1 MEPKRHVVDRTDG
14 ARKTHSANDAKACF
28 DSIYS
33 HSDPREY
40 YRVLGGLNY
49 VIPDLAKGIFR
60 NLIAALEDIKG
71 RPVKVLDVGCSY
83 GNNAALIRF
92 PLDFARLQQRYLDL
106 QNAEISTRELIDL
119 DRHFY
124 RSWPRHDVEIIGC
137 DVSRP
142 ALDFARSVGLIDG
155 VVAQNLEEEELSKAC
170 RDALR
175 GVDLIISTGAIGY
188 VTERTLARL
197 LEGIGEPR
205 PWVASFVLRM
215 FPYDN
220 FANLLD
226 EHGHVTEK
234 HAGVTFVQRR
244 FQSEQEFRQVLEQLD
259 TLGID
264 SRNKEAEGLFHSE
277 FYLSRPPAD
286 CTDHPIEDLASVS
299 SGICLPY
306 GRRFRLG
313 DDSVVRFSP

>member
-1 MEPKRHVVDRTDG
+1 MEHTDSIKPFGNGIGTRT
-14 ARKTHSANDAKACF
+14 ANSAKACF

-33 HSDPREY
+33 HPDPREY

-60 NLIAALEDIKG
+60 NLISALEDLKG
-71 RPVKVLDVGCSY
+71 RPIKVLDLGCSY

-92 PLDFARLQQRYLDL
+92 PLEFARLQQRYMDL
-106 QNAEISTRELIDL
+106 QTAEISTRELIAL

-124 RSWPRHDVEIIGC
+124 ASWPKHDVEIVGC
-137 DVSRP
+137 DVSQP
-142 ALDFARSVGLIDG
+142 AVEFARAVGLIDAG
-155 VVAQNLEEEELSKAC
+155 VTQNLEQEPLSEAS
-170 RDALR
+170 REALR

-188 VTERTLARL
+188 VTERTLSRV
-197 LEGIGEPR
+197 LEAIGEPR

-215 FPYDN
+215 FPYDS

-226 EHGHVTEK
+226 RYGHVTEK
-234 HAGVTFVQRR
+234 LNGVTFVQRR
-244 FQSEQEFRQVLEQLD
+244 FQSEQEFRKVLHQLEV
-259 TLGID
+259 LGID
-264 SRNKEAEGLFHSE
+264 SRNKESEGLFHSE
-277 FYLSRPPAD
+277 FYLSRPSGD
-286 CTDHPIEDLASVS
+286 CTEHRIEDLASVS

-313 DDSVVRFSP
+313 EDQVVRFSP

>member
-1 MEPKRHVVDRTDG
+1 MEHTGNIMRFGNGAG
-14 ARKTHSANDAKACF
+14 ARAANSAKACF

-33 HSDPREY
+33 HPDPREY

-60 NLIAALEDIKG
+60 NLISALEDLKG
-71 RPVKVLDVGCSY
+71 RPIKVLDLGCSY

-106 QNAEISTRELIDL
+106 QNAEISTRELIAL
-119 DRHFY
+119 DRNFY
-124 RSWPRHDVEIIGC
+124 ASWPKHEVKIVGC

-142 ALDFARSVGLIDG
+142 AIEFARAVGLIDAG
-155 VVAQNLEEEELSKAC
+155 ITQNLEQEPLSQAS
-170 RDALR
+170 RDAIR

-188 VTERTLARL
+188 VTERTFARV
-197 LEGIGEPR
+197 LEAAGETK
-205 PWVASFVLRM
+205 PWIASFVLRM
-215 FPYDN
+215 FPYDA
-220 FANLLD
+220 FASLLD

-234 HAGVTFVQRR
+234 LNGVTFVQRR
-244 FQSEQEFRQVLEQLD
+244 FQSEQEFRQVLHQLEA
-259 TLGID
+259 LGID

-277 FYLSRPPAD
+277 FFLSRPPGD
-286 CTDHPIEDLASVS
+286 CTEHPIEDLASVS

-313 DDSVVRFSP
+313 EDSVVRFCP